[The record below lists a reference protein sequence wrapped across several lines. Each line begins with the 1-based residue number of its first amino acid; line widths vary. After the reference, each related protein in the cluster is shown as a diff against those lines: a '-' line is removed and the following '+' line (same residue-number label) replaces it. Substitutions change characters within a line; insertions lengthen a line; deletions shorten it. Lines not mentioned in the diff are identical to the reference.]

1 MNSEK
6 QLLQRVRNLEPEA
19 LEQIYDQYS
28 PKLYRY
34 AVRLLGDPDRA
45 EECVAETFSRLL
57 RAIHNGGGPKKYL
70 QAYLYRIAHNWVTD
84 LYRQQEETPL
94 PDESVAEQDES
105 DDLLQTIEDG
115 IERERIREAM
125 MQLTPEQRQVLVLKY
140 LDEWKNADIAR
151 SMDKT
156 VGSVKAL
163 QHRALN
169 ALRRILI
176 SD

>member
-6 QLLQRVRNLEPEA
+6 QLLHRVRNLEPEA
-19 LEQIYDQYS
+19 LETVYDLYS

-34 AVRLLGDPDRA
+34 AMRLLGDPDRA

-84 LYRQQEETPL
+84 QYRQQEETFL
-94 PDESVAEQDES
+94 PDESIAAEDQS
-105 DDLLQTIEDG
+105 NDLLQNVEDG
-115 IERERIREAM
+115 IEQERIREAL

-140 LDEWKNADIAR
+140 LDEWKNAEIAR

-169 ALRRILI
+169 ALRRILT